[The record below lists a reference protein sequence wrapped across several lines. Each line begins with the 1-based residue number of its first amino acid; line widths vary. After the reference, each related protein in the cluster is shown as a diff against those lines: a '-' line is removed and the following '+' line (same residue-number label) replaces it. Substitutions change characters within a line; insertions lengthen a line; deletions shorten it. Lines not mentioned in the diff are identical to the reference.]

1 MTAAAC
7 RLSDPAGRV
16 ADVRHM
22 SLPRVLGR
30 VWFRRRLRRPHVE
43 VIDASWHVDTEA
55 ICPDCLQWIAPAD
68 YVRRNAFDLL
78 EHEVFPPAF
87 VVRERRS

>member
-1 MTAAAC
+1 VT
-7 RLSDPAGRV
+7 V
-16 ADVRHM
+16 VRHT
-22 SLPRVLGR
+22 SLLRGLGR
-30 VWFRRRLRRPHVE
+30 IWTRGRFRRAPVE

-78 EHEVFPPAF
+78 EHEVCPPAF
-87 VVRERRS
+87 VVRERRT